1 MPPAAHASL
10 PHPVPPP
17 PSFLLPPPQGEWEAI
32 PEIGDYTIKKKA
44 RGAGFTPA
52 PDSLLARAAAADAT
66 GTTVVG
72 GLETPMG
79 GGTTTDLTAIGA
91 GRSTVVQL
99 KLDRISDS
107 VSGQTVV
114 DPKGYLT
121 DLKSVTLKS
130 GAQHSV
136 AQHDTACRGTT
147 QCDASCPAAHGLEQ
161 PARPHSPQQRIQP
174 PCGAVPLHVHPTH
187 AHRHLHVQMPR
198 SATSRRRACC

>member
-1 MPPAAHASL
+1 
-10 PHPVPPP
+10 
-17 PSFLLPPPQGEWEAI
+17 
-32 PEIGDYTIKKKA
+32 
-44 RGAGFTPA
+44 
-52 PDSLLARAAAADAT
+52 
-66 GTTVVG
+66 
-72 GLETPMG
+72 MG

-136 AQHDTACRGTT
+136 AQHATACRGTA
-147 QCDASCPAAHGLEQ
+147 QCDAVQRAQRLMAWSGRPVRTARSSASSHRAAPCPCMCIPPMHTDTWVCRCRDQRHQEGAPAAEERDQHQ
-161 PARPHSPQQRIQP
+161 PAPRARMDRGGAAGGGGRPPGGSARAGDEGHRDVPQQR
-174 PCGAVPLHVHPTH
+174 GGSLH
-187 AHRHLHVQMPR
+187 A
-198 SATSRRRACC
+198 